1 MKKTDWYYTYVM
13 DLAEE
18 GIINGMTATTYAP
31 ANAVTYGQA
40 LKLIMMATGYEKLPA
55 TGKHWASGFLAAAKR
70 DGLVPSTITESHL
83 DRNISRYDI
92 AKIAVLAMKL
102 PQPTLT
108 ETPFTDMP
116 LTNAYAPYVLAFY
129 EAGIISGDDTGK
141 FQGAYAIKRSEM
153 AKIVWNINA
162 YTA

>member
-1 MKKTDWYYTYVM
+1 MSLLLSALL
-13 DLAEE
+13 LA
-18 GIINGMTATTYAP
+18 GLLPTAP
-31 ANAVTYGQA
+31 AAVY
-40 LKLIMMATGYEKLPA
+40 KKLPA